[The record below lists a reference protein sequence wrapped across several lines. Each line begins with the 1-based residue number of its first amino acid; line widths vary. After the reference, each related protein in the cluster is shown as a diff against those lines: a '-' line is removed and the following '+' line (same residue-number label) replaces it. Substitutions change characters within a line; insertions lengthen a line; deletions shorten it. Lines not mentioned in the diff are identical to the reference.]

1 MNLLKAI
8 GLKIISAVL
17 FAVMSALVRFLGETY
32 PVGQIVFFRS
42 AAAVL
47 PVLVIYAY
55 RHELASAVRTARPLG
70 HIARGLISVLGMF
83 CNFAA
88 LARIPIVDAT
98 AISFA
103 APLFTVALAAM
114 LLKEHVRVYRWSAVI
129 VGFLGILV
137 MLAPNLD
144 PAWHNAGVPS
154 TVGLV
159 LAIIGAFCNAAS
171 VIQTRRLTATE
182 TTSSIVFYFSV
193 ICALAGLATS
203 PFGWAM
209 PNRGELAA
217 LLAVGFC
224 GGLAHI
230 LLTESYRFASA
241 SLLAPFDY
249 TAMLWAFLLGYFFFD
264 ELPTIFVFIGAAIVA
279 AAGLFVIW
287 RERRLGL
294 RRMRDAEGPPG

>member
-1 MNLLKAI
+1 
-8 GLKIISAVL
+8 
-17 FAVMSALVRFLGETY
+17 MSALVRFLGETY

-55 RHELASAVRTARPLG
+55 RHGLASAVRTARPLG

-171 VIQTRRLTATE
+171 AIQT
-182 TTSSIVFYFSV
+182 
-193 ICALAGLATS
+193 
-203 PFGWAM
+203 
-209 PNRGELAA
+209 AA
-217 LLAVGFC
+217 
-224 GGLAHI
+224 
-230 LLTESYRFASA
+230 
-241 SLLAPFDY
+241 
-249 TAMLWAFLLGYFFFD
+249 
-264 ELPTIFVFIGAAIVA
+264 
-279 AAGLFVIW
+279 
-287 RERRLGL
+287 
-294 RRMRDAEGPPG
+294 